1 MSNENLSESKVVDQ
15 HRKNGASRRFL
26 AGVLTGTLLGG
37 LIVGSIILFSYSKVA
52 PSWTLFS
59 GEGYPGFHRR
69 GIIDPEIAAEH
80 ADFVTEWLLK
90 RANATDDQRQ
100 KIKSIVQ
107 NTVKDLFPLR
117 EQHEQN
123 REAMLKALL
132 QPAINRDV
140 LKQCRQSEL
149 QLIDSVST
157 RLVDSVADVA
167 DVLTLEQRSQLAE
180 YVSRMRR

>member
-1 MSNENLSESKVVDQ
+1 MTNSYFYIGTACLKSNRCFFFERV
-15 HRKNGASRRFL
+15 
-26 AGVLTGTLLGG
+26 
-37 LIVGSIILFSYSKVA
+37 
-52 PSWTLFS
+52 
-59 GEGYPGFHRR
+59 
-69 GIIDPEIAAEH
+69 
-80 ADFVTEWLLK
+80 
-90 RANATDDQRQ
+90 
-100 KIKSIVQ
+100 
-107 NTVKDLFPLR
+107 R